1 MRPLPDPIVEE
12 NFRRIRRRKILAA
25 VAGVLSFVTAGCTSN
40 ASETDVATTAPD
52 GETDSSTTSERLTS
66 TSNGDRQE
74 VTYADVVV
82 THPRTADVDQAVTLE
97 FRVTPRRALSAYRV
111 ELRPPEA
118 FEEPTEPLV
127 WEFTDLEPGEQV
139 EWTATLRAERPTDD
153 LLLVRSIGRPA
164 EEDYDFERTMA
175 IRILIGGTDGTE
187 TGPGAEA
194 EQVTTTEEDGS

>member
-1 MRPLPDPIVEE
+1 MADGR
-12 NFRRIRRRKILAA
+12 
-25 VAGVLSFVTAGCTSN
+25 VT
-40 ASETDVATTAPD
+40 EQ
-52 GETDSSTTSERLTS
+52 LTS

-82 THPRTADVDQAVTLE
+82 THPRAADVDQAVTLE

-111 ELRPPEA
+111 ELRPSEA

-153 LLLVRSIGRPA
+153 LLLVRSSGRPA
-164 EEDYDFERTMA
+164 DEDYEFERTMA
-175 IRILIGGTDGTE
+175 IRILIGGTDGE
-187 TGPGAEA
+187 TGPGAKA